1 VALLNIG
8 EEEKKGDLL
17 RQATFEL
24 MKEQKQ
30 YEFVGNV
37 EGRDLFNDKASV
49 MVCDGFTGNVV
60 LKVIE
65 GFHDLL
71 EDHGVDDPFL
81 HRFNY
86 ENYGGLPVLGVNG
99 NVIIG
104 HGISNEIAIK
114 SMILAT
120 HEVVISKL
128 TDRIR
133 EALR

>member
-1 VALLNIG
+1 
-8 EEEKKGDLL
+8 
-17 RQATFEL
+17 
-24 MKEQKQ
+24 
-30 YEFVGNV
+30 
-37 EGRDLFNDKASV
+37 
-49 MVCDGFTGNVV
+49 
-60 LKVIE
+60 
-65 GFHDLL
+65 
-71 EDHGVDDPFL
+71 VDDPFL

-120 HEVVISKL
+120 REVVISKL
-128 TDRIR
+128 NDRIR